1 MSDFDKKKS
10 SVNNNENY
18 NKKVDHTDDDIYEI
32 PDIVSNGKKSSKMED
47 RKDKKKKT
55 DHTQKHMFENRL
67 HHHRKE
73 KEKSDIL
80 EELEFISEESVKDKS
95 RMAEGKPISHEF
107 VSKKKTLRRSV
118 DAREAKKEKS
128 VAFMR
133 RNIAFVGIGCLVV
146 VVGVSAA
153 AIGVKN
159 MKAKKA
165 AANKNQAL
173 SAQEYE
179 TDQYA
184 EINTLMENYYAS
196 YASGNTGEMLEF
208 ANPISDMEKS
218 YISMYSQ
225 YIEKYNNITC
235 YTKTGA
241 DDSSFIVIVAFDLK
255 YKNVDTAAPGL
266 DCFYV
271 KTNEQGKYYI
281 DNVYSPFNMSY
292 QENPIDDTIRQLISD
307 FQNGAD
313 IIALQANV
321 QTRYED
327 AVNADAKSAKICWKV
342 TIPNA
347 VSEWEIR
354 AASSMARARKR
365 RKAENQ
371 VAQQDQ
377 TEQQIQQ
384 PDPPI
389 TDQPVQQPEVT
400 QPDQTQV
407 ADTTEVEQKAWVYA
421 TETMNIRQ
429 EPNEQSAVLA
439 SAFQG
444 SELRQLAVTANGW
457 VKVKTGDIVGYV
469 KSEYIT
475 TQQQ

>member
-32 PDIVSNGKKSSKMED
+32 PDIVSNGKKSNKMED

-241 DDSSFIVIVAFDLK
+241 DDSGI
-255 YKNVDTAAPGL
+255 
-266 DCFYV
+266 
-271 KTNEQGKYYI
+271 
-281 DNVYSPFNMSY
+281 
-292 QENPIDDTIRQLISD
+292 
-307 FQNGAD
+307 
-313 IIALQANV
+313 
-321 QTRYED
+321 
-327 AVNADAKSAKICWKV
+327 
-342 TIPNA
+342 
-347 VSEWEIR
+347 
-354 AASSMARARKR
+354 
-365 RKAENQ
+365 
-371 VAQQDQ
+371 
-377 TEQQIQQ
+377 
-384 PDPPI
+384 
-389 TDQPVQQPEVT
+389 
-400 QPDQTQV
+400 
-407 ADTTEVEQKAWVYA
+407 
-421 TETMNIRQ
+421 
-429 EPNEQSAVLA
+429 
-439 SAFQG
+439 
-444 SELRQLAVTANGW
+444 
-457 VKVKTGDIVGYV
+457 
-469 KSEYIT
+469 
-475 TQQQ
+475 

>member
-32 PDIVSNGKKSSKMED
+32 PDIVSNGKKSNKMED

-292 QENPIDDTIRQLISD
+292 QENPIDDTIRQLISKEICFAVMSAWHLAGWYRD
-307 FQNGAD
+307 NRFCGRCATPTIHSQKERMLYCPDCGNMIYPKIAPAV
-313 IIALQANV
+313 IIGVVDRDRLLLSKYAGREYKKYALLAGFTEFGETAEETV
-321 QTRYED
+321 
-327 AVNADAKSAKICWKV
+327 
-342 TIPNA
+342 
-347 VSEWEIR
+347 
-354 AASSMARARKR
+354 AR
-365 RKAENQ
+365 
-371 VAQQDQ
+371 
-377 TEQQIQQ
+377 
-384 PDPPI
+384 
-389 TDQPVQQPEVT
+389 EVF
-400 QPDQTQV
+400 D
-407 ADTTEVEQKAWVYA
+407 EVGLHIGKPKY
-421 TETMNIRQ
+421 
-429 EPNEQSAVLA
+429 
-439 SAFQG
+439 
-444 SELRQLAVTANGW
+444 
-457 VKVKTGDIVGYV
+457 Y
-469 KSEYIT
+469 
-475 TQQQ
+475 

>member
-1 MSDFDKKKS
+1 MSDFDK
-10 SVNNNENY
+10 
-18 NKKVDHTDDDIYEI
+18 NKKKTDDKNIDNDNYEI
-32 PDIVSNGKKSSKMED
+32 PDIMTGKKNVMDD
-47 RKDKKKKT
+47 RKEKKKRAE
-55 DHTQKHMFENRL
+55 HSQKHMFEKKL
-67 HHHRKE
+67 HHHKKE
-73 KEKSDIL
+73 QNDIL
-80 EELEFISEESVKDKS
+80 EDLEFISEESVKDKS

-107 VSKKKTLRRSV
+107 VSKKKTVRRSV

-133 RNIAFVGIGCLVV
+133 RNIAFVGIGCLVAV
-146 VVGVSAA
+146 VAVCAI
-153 AIGVKN
+153 AIGVRN
-159 MKAKKA
+159 MKKKKA
-165 AANKNQAL
+165 AENKNQAL
-173 SAQEYE
+173 SSQEYE
-179 TDQYA
+179 TDQYT

-208 ANPISDMEKS
+208 ANPITDAEKS

-225 YIEKYNNITC
+225 YVEKYNNITC

-241 DDSSFIVIVAFDLK
+241 DANSYIVAVAYDLK

-271 KTNEQGKYYI
+271 TTNEHGKYYI

-292 QENPIDDTIRQLISD
+292 QENPMDDTIRQLISD
-307 FQNGAD
+307 YQSGED
-313 IIALQANV
+313 VIALQANV

-327 AVNADAKSAKICWKV
+327 AVNSDENLKNMVEV
-342 TIPNA
+342 TIPAA
-347 VSEWEIR
+347 VSEWTTQQQQLAEQKAQE
-354 AASSMARARKR
+354 AA
-365 RKAENQ
+365 NQ

-377 TEQQIQQ
+377 QTQQ
-384 PDPPI
+384 PD
-389 TDQPVQQPEVT
+389 TTVVEQPVQQPDTSVAD
-400 QPDQTQV
+400 QPQVQQPV

-457 VKVKTGDIVGYV
+457 CKVKTGDIVGYV
-469 KSEYIT
+469 KAEYVT

>member
-196 YASGNTGEMLEF
+196 YASGNT
-208 ANPISDMEKS
+208 
-218 YISMYSQ
+218 
-225 YIEKYNNITC
+225 
-235 YTKTGA
+235 KTGA

-327 AVNADAKSAKICWKV
+327 AVNADANLQNLLEV

-347 VSEWEIR
+347 VSEWEIQQQQLAEQKAQE
-354 AASSMARARKR
+354 AA
-365 RKAENQ
+365 NQ

-384 PDPPI
+384 PDTPI

-400 QPDQTQV
+400 QPGQTQG

>member
-32 PDIVSNGKKSSKMED
+32 PDIVSNGKKSNKMED

-153 AIGVKN
+153 AIGVKS

-271 KTNEQGKYYI
+271 
-281 DNVYSPFNMSY
+281 SPFNMSY

-327 AVNADAKSAKICWKV
+327 AVNADANLQNLLEV

-347 VSEWEIR
+347 VSEWEIQQQQLAEQKAQE
-354 AASSMARARKR
+354 AA
-365 RKAENQ
+365 NQ

>member
-1 MSDFDKKKS
+1 
-10 SVNNNENY
+10 
-18 NKKVDHTDDDIYEI
+18 
-32 PDIVSNGKKSSKMED
+32 
-47 RKDKKKKT
+47 
-55 DHTQKHMFENRL
+55 
-67 HHHRKE
+67 
-73 KEKSDIL
+73 
-80 EELEFISEESVKDKS
+80 
-95 RMAEGKPISHEF
+95 
-107 VSKKKTLRRSV
+107 
-118 DAREAKKEKS
+118 
-128 VAFMR
+128 MR

-292 QENPIDDTIRQLISD
+292 QENPIDDTIRRLISD

-327 AVNADAKSAKICWKV
+327 AVNADANLQNLLEV

-347 VSEWEIR
+347 VSEWEI
-354 AASSMARARKR
+354 
-365 RKAENQ
+365 Q
-371 VAQQDQ
+371 
-377 TEQQIQQ
+377 QQ
-384 PDPPI
+384 PPGRAESAGSSKSGCPARI
-389 TDQPVQQPEVT
+389 
-400 QPDQTQV
+400 
-407 ADTTEVEQKAWVYA
+407 
-421 TETMNIRQ
+421 ET
-429 EPNEQSAVLA
+429 
-439 SAFQG
+439 
-444 SELRQLAVTANGW
+444 
-457 VKVKTGDIVGYV
+457 
-469 KSEYIT
+469 
-475 TQQQ
+475 

>member
-32 PDIVSNGKKSSKMED
+32 PDIVSNGKKSNKMED

-255 YKNVDTAAPGL
+255 Y
-266 DCFYV
+266 
-271 KTNEQGKYYI
+271 YI

-327 AVNADAKSAKICWKV
+327 AVNADANLQNLLEV

-347 VSEWEIR
+347 VSEWEIQQQQLAEQKAQE
-354 AASSMARARKR
+354 AA
-365 RKAENQ
+365 NQ

>member
-32 PDIVSNGKKSSKMED
+32 PDIVSNGKKSNKMED
-47 RKDKKKKT
+47 RKDKKK
-55 DHTQKHMFENRL
+55 
-67 HHHRKE
+67 
-73 KEKSDIL
+73 KSDIL

-327 AVNADAKSAKICWKV
+327 AVNADANLQNLLEV

-347 VSEWEIR
+347 VSEWEIQQQQLAEQKAQE
-354 AASSMARARKR
+354 AA
-365 RKAENQ
+365 NQ

-384 PDPPI
+384 PDTPI

>member
-165 AANKNQAL
+165 TANKNQAL

-292 QENPIDDTIRQLISD
+292 QENPIRQLISD

-327 AVNADAKSAKICWKV
+327 AVNADANLQNLLEV

-347 VSEWEIR
+347 VSEWEIQQQQLAEQKAQE
-354 AASSMARARKR
+354 AA
-365 RKAENQ
+365 NQ

-400 QPDQTQV
+400 QPGQTQV

-421 TETMNIRQ
+421 TETINIRQ

-444 SELRQLAVTANGW
+444 AELRQLAVTANGW

>member
-10 SVNNNENY
+10 TTND
-18 NKKVDHTDDDIYEI
+18 KKNSNINIDNIDEDAYEI
-32 PDIVSNGKKSSKMED
+32 PDIVSSGKKSNKMED
-47 RKDKKKKT
+47 KKEKKKKPE
-55 DHTQKHMFENRL
+55 HTQKHVFENRL
-67 HHHRKE
+67 HHHKKE
-73 KEKSDIL
+73 KEKTDIL
-80 EELEFISEESVKDKS
+80 EDLEFISEESVKDKS

-146 VVGVSAA
+146 VVGVCAIV
-153 AIGVKN
+153 IGVKS

-173 SAQEYE
+173 SSQEYE
-179 TDQYA
+179 TDQNE
-184 EINTLMENYYAS
+184 EINTLMENYYSA
-196 YASGNTGEMLEF
+196 YVSGNTGEMIEF
-208 ANPISDMEKS
+208 ANPISDKEKS

-235 YTKTGA
+235 YTKAGA
-241 DDSSFIVIVAFDLK
+241 DDNSYIVIAAFDIK

-266 DCFYV
+266 DCFYI

-292 QENPIDDTIRQLISD
+292 QENPIDDTIRQLIAD
-307 FQNGAD
+307 FQNGSD

-327 AVNADAKSAKICWKV
+327 AVNADENLKNMVEV

-347 VSEWEIR
+347 VSEWEAQQQQLEAQKAQE
-354 AASSMARARKR
+354 AA
-365 RKAENQ
+365 NQ

-377 TEQQIQQ
+377 TDQQVQQ
-384 PDPPI
+384 PDTTVP
-389 TDQPVQQPEVT
+389 DQQVQQPEVT
-400 QPDQTQV
+400 QPDQTQTPV